1 MIFYNG
7 FNLLLDLVLIA
18 VAYVIGHGIGYRKNK
33 PPFQACWFDTPPEM
47 GPGRFPQGVNNFVMI
62 LL

>member
-7 FNLLLDLVLIA
+7 FNLLLDLVLVFIA
-18 VAYVIGHGIGYRKNK
+18 FVIGHGIGYRKNK

-47 GPGRFPQGVNNFVMI
+47 GPSGSGVFE
-62 LL
+62 LCFT

>member
-7 FNLLLDLVLIA
+7 FNLVVDLAIA
-18 VAYVIGHGIGYRKNK
+18 GFVYLWAHGVGYRKGLWRNK

-47 GPGRFPQGVNNFVMI
+47 GPRSARPCG
-62 LL
+62 